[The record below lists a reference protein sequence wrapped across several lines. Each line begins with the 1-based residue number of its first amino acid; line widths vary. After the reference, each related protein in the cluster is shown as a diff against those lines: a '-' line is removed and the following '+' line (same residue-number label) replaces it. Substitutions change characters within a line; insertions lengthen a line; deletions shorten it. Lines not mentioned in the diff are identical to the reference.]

1 MRDRPSSEPPGEA
14 DHHRLRLELS
24 GIPYRPLAP
33 ALHHHVILR
42 GMRFHYVEWGDCA
55 SRPILFLHGGG
66 QTCRTWDVVCH
77 ELSPT
82 YRCIALDQRGH
93 GDTEWS
99 YESDYGIAA
108 HAADIGALVDALGLA
123 PVVVVGMSLGG
134 LNGLHFA
141 LERAAAVAGVVC
153 IDVGPWVNTEA
164 AVPIRQFMQEV
175 TNLDQLEQ
183 FVAAALRLDPRRDER
198 LLRYSLWHN
207 LRRRPD
213 GRLMWKTDLRHRE
226 DRVAMVAAALEL
238 LRMRITALRSPT
250 LIVRGAESRVLDEED
265 MRRFAEAIP
274 HARRVTIQ
282 GAGHNVQGDQP
293 KALVEALRGFL
304 DELPR
309 SGPHQAGRTHDQG

>member
-1 MRDRPSSEPPGEA
+1 MRDRLSSQCPDEA

-24 GIPYRPLAP
+24 DIPYRPLAP
-33 ALHHHVILR
+33 AVHHHIILR
-42 GMRFHYVEWGDCA
+42 GMRFHYVEWGDRTGSA
-55 SRPILFLHGGG
+55 ILFLHGGG

-77 ELSPT
+77 ELSEG

-99 YESDYGIAA
+99 YESDYGVEA
-108 HAADIGALVDALGLA
+108 HAADIAALVDALGLA
-123 PVVVVGMSLGG
+123 PVVIVGVSLGG

-141 LERAAAVAGVVC
+141 LDRPEEVAGLVC
-153 IDVGPWVNTEA
+153 VDSGPWVNAEA

-175 TNLDQLEQ
+175 TDLDQFEQ
-183 FVAAALRLDPRRDER
+183 FVAAALRFNPRRDER

-226 DRVAMVAAALEL
+226 GRVSTVATALALLQRRIAAL
-238 LRMRITALRSPT
+238 RTPT
-250 LIVRGAESRVLDEED
+250 LIVRGAESRVLDEEH

-274 HARRVTIQ
+274 HARRITIE
-282 GAGHNVQGDQP
+282 GAGHNVPGDQP

-304 DELPR
+304 DELP
-309 SGPHQAGRTHDQG
+309 